1 MGAIGDLDY
10 FKDNSRVVAMRG
22 MQQNNLVGWQQTKG
36 RVTVKVTEANL
47 KFHRS
52 SGEDALRK
60 KMSAQKRTGS
70 IIISQAQDDLMKAR
84 CAACI
89 YPTAFYLMPECLN
102 ALMPGIVMYHFG
114 QYGNKSMY
122 YWKYCYNHGGTI

>member
-1 MGAIGDLDY
+1 
-10 FKDNSRVVAMRG
+10 
-22 MQQNNLVGWQQTKG
+22 
-36 RVTVKVTEANL
+36 
-47 KFHRS
+47 
-52 SGEDALRK
+52 
-60 KMSAQKRTGS
+60 MSAQKRTGS

>member
-1 MGAIGDLDY
+1 
-10 FKDNSRVVAMRG
+10 MRG
-22 MQQNNLVGWQQTKG
+22 MQQNSLVGWQETKG
-36 RVTVKVTEANL
+36 KVTVKLTETNL

-52 SGEDALRK
+52 SEEEAPRK

-89 YPTAFYLMPECLN
+89 YPTYRLPFD
-102 ALMPGIVMYHFG
+102 ALMPGIVLYHFG

-122 YWKYCYNHGGTI
+122 YWKYCYNHNGTI